1 MITGILIIPYCRLSE
16 GGRVV
21 KAVRFYQ
28 LAGDVNRTAAIL
40 DRALWRCSTALV
52 RMSDVLTHHNN
63 AHSNVH
69 NGNNNNVVD
78 FLFLIPRGLKML
90 PVHPTGP
97 AVTGESILADY
108 WDMRHYTE
116 SQPAVTPH
124 ADLSGA
130 VQAIGEDHLV
140 LESYLL
146 LPFSYHHYCLAGW
159 LSIFMTFLT

>member
-1 MITGILIIPYCRLSE
+1 M
-16 GGRVV
+16 

-52 RMSDVLTHHNN
+52 RMSNVLTHHHN
-63 AHSNVH
+63 AHSNMH
-69 NGNNNNVVD
+69 NDNNNNSVVD
-78 FLFLIPRGLKML
+78 FLFLIPRGLKTL
-90 PVHPTGP
+90 PVHPNGP

-116 SQPAVTPH
+116 SQPAVTY

-130 VQAIGEDHLV
+130 IQAIGE
-140 LESYLL
+140 
-146 LPFSYHHYCLAGW
+146 
-159 LSIFMTFLT
+159 